1 VEVAKTAGM
10 IFRLELLWG
19 MTKGIGDFASV
30 MSSLR
35 SLFLLL
41 ASLAGLVHPAFALN
55 RYVATTGTAA
65 GNGESLQQPWSLAK
79 ACTSAL
85 AGDVVLVQPGVYLGK
100 YEILVSGSE
109 GKPITFRADGPEG
122 AVVIDGTGQAGAN
135 DGLIFIRASN
145 SKPLAQDLIVEGFT
159 LRNFLNVN
167 DASGIRMVCR
177 GIGVMRR
184 ILIDRC
190 SVQDIRGTNAMGIT
204 VYGASTLNAI
214 AGVTLRGCKVSL
226 CEPSPSEA
234 VVFNGNIDGFTVE
247 NCLIKDCNNIGL
259 DMIGGEPGLP
269 PAPAAGLV
277 ARNGLVKRC
286 RVQNIVNA
294 VGIAAAG
301 IYVDGG
307 RQITIEHCL
316 VEGSDFGIEIG
327 SENTGIITD
336 GVVVRNNLLQNN
348 RQNGLVVGGAE
359 PDNGRVNNC
368 HFYHNLLYANGTD
381 EEFSTELFIQY
392 GSGNVFEN
400 NIFHAR
406 SDALPSFLYVIGG
419 NTGQLFRNN
428 LWYNPGGNSTLSSDF
443 GWVPEE
449 TDAMNPCCS
458 SYQEF
463 RNVTGQDV
471 GGVFADPG
479 FLNAAAGD
487 YHLSPAS
494 PARNAGVILA
504 GVDALSLTD
513 LDGLPRLQGTAPDI
527 GLDEVW
533 PVDAW
538 WRVHFPAVPLSAAGL
553 SADHDGDGASNLL
566 EYAGGTQPNASLS
579 SPFFGPVSGA
589 KQGFFFE
596 KAVGASDVEVQLL
609 SSTSLAVWTLSPLL
623 PTISPANGGRQRLE
637 WITSPVS
644 AGVLRGGVRLK
655 P

>member
-1 VEVAKTAGM
+1 M
-10 IFRLELLWG
+10 PSL
-19 MTKGIGDFASV
+19 
-30 MSSLR
+30 SSL
-35 SLFLLL
+35 SLFLTC
-41 ASLAGLVHPAFALN
+41 LAGLVNPASALN

-65 GNGESLQQPWSLAK
+65 GNGETLQQPWSLAK
-79 ACTSAL
+79 ACTSAE

-100 YEILVSGSE
+100 YEILVSGLE

-122 AVVIDGTGQAGAN
+122 SVVIDGTGQVAAH
-135 DGLIFIRASN
+135 DGLIFIQASN

-167 DASGIRMVCR
+167 DGSGIRLVCR
-177 GIGVMRR
+177 GIGVLRR

-214 AGVTLRGCKVSL
+214 SGITLRGCKVSL

-277 ARNGLVKRC
+277 ARNGLVRRC

-294 VGIAAAG
+294 VGISAAG

-316 VEGSDFGIEIG
+316 VEGSDFGMEIG

-336 GVVVRNNLLQNN
+336 GVIVRNNLLQNN
-348 RQNGLVVGGAE
+348 RHNGLVIGGAE

-368 HFYHNLLYANGTD
+368 HFYHNLLFANGTD
-381 EEFSTELFIQY
+381 DEFSTELFIQY
-392 GSGNVFEN
+392 GSGNIFEN

-406 SDALPSFLYVIGG
+406 ADALPSFLYVIGG
-419 NTGQLFRNN
+419 NTSQIFRNN
-428 LWYNPGGNSTLSSDF
+428 LWYSPGGNSTLEADF

-449 TDAMNPCCS
+449 TDAVNPCCS

-463 RNVTGQDV
+463 RNFTGQDV
-471 GGVFADPG
+471 GGIFADPG
-479 FLNAAAGD
+479 FLNAPAGD
-487 YHLSPAS
+487 YHLSASS

-504 GVDALSLTD
+504 GVDASVITD
-513 LDGLPRLQGTAPDI
+513 MDGLPRLQGAAPDI

-538 WRVHFPAVPLSAAGL
+538 WRANFPGVALSAAGL
-553 SADHDGDGASNLL
+553 AADSDGDGASNLL
-566 EYAGGTQPNASLS
+566 EYAGGTQPTS
-579 SPFFGPVSGA
+579 SPSSPVFGPVPGA
-589 KQGFFFE
+589 KKGFFFE
-596 KAVGASDVEVQLL
+596 KAVAASDVEVRLW
-609 SSTSLAVWTLSPLL
+609 SSVSLASWTLSPLQ
-623 PTISPANGGRQRLE
+623 PTIGTASGGRQRLE
-637 WITSPVS
+637 WISSPVS
-644 AGVLRGGVRLK
+644 DGLLRGGVRLK